1 MPDTNQSTQKATI
14 RFQGLHH
21 LALVCSDMERTVRF
35 YTEVLEMKLKKG
47 FDLDGG
53 YGQHFF
59 FDLGGGDEL
68 AFFWFRDAPAPQP
81 GVASPGTLVGR
92 RPGNITSA
100 HGSMNHVAI
109 RVAPEDIDAYRERLV
124 AKGVDVTPV
133 VNHDDVVTGTD
144 SRTSDSVSD
153 RTWLRS
159 CYFFDPDGIM
169 LELTA
174 TVNEASDDVELPVN
188 ADGIKADGSRITGA

>member
-1 MPDTNQSTQKATI
+1 MSNMTL
-14 RFQGLHH
+14 QGLHH
-21 LALVCSDMERTVRF
+21 LALVCSDMERTVKF
-35 YTEVLEMKLKKG
+35 YTEVLGMQLKKG

-59 FDLGGGDEL
+59 FDMGGGSEL
-68 AFFWFRDAPAPQP
+68 AFFWFRDAPKAEP
-81 GVASPGTLVGR
+81 GVAAPEVLVGR

-109 RVAPEDIDAYRERLV
+109 KVAPEDIDRYREELV

-133 VNHDDVVTGTD
+133 VNHDDVVTGQD
-144 SRTSDSVSD
+144 ARTSAQTTD

-174 TVNEASDDVELPVN
+174 TVNEGSPDVDLPVN

>member
-1 MPDTNQSTQKATI
+1 MAASIQ
-14 RFQGLHH
+14 FEGLHH
-21 LALVCSDMERTVRF
+21 LALVCSDMERTVHF
-35 YTEVLEMKLKKG
+35 YTDVLGMKLKKG

-59 FDLGGGDEL
+59 FDMGGGNEL
-68 AFFWFRDAPAPQP
+68 AFFWFSDAPKHQP

-92 RPGNITSA
+92 RPGNISSA

-109 RVAPEDIDAYRERLV
+109 RVAPEHIERYRQQLV
-124 AKGVDVTPV
+124 DKGVDVTPV
-133 VNHDDVVTGTD
+133 VNHDDVVTGKD
-144 SRTSDSVSD
+144 ARTSDEMTD
-153 RTWLRS
+153 KTWLRS

-174 TVNEASDDVELPVN
+174 TVNEGTGDVDLPVN
-188 ADGIKADGSRITGA
+188 ADGIKADGSRISGA

>member
-1 MPDTNQSTQKATI
+1 MSTAME
-14 RFQGLHH
+14 FQGLHH
-21 LALVCSDMERTVRF
+21 LALVCSDMQRTVRF
-35 YTEVLEMKLKKG
+35 YTEVLGMKLKKG

-59 FDLGGGDEL
+59 FDMGGGAEL
-68 AFFWFRDAPAPQP
+68 AFFWFRDAPPAQP
-81 GVASPGTLVGR
+81 GVAAPGTLVGR

-100 HGSMNHVAI
+100 QGSMNHVAI
-109 RVAPEDIDAYRERLV
+109 RVAPEHIDDYRERLI
-124 AKGVDVTPV
+124 ARGVDVTPV
-133 VNHDDVVTGTD
+133 VNHDDVVTGKD
-144 SRTSDSVSD
+144 ARTSAEVSD

-174 TVNEASDDVELPVN
+174 TLNEGSPAVDLPVD
-188 ADGIKADGSRITGA
+188 ASGVKADGSLITGA

>member
-1 MPDTNQSTQKATI
+1 MSEMQ
-14 RFQGLHH
+14 FQGLHH
-21 LALVCSDMERTVRF
+21 LALVCSDMERTVKF
-35 YTEVLEMKLKKG
+35 YTEVLGMKLKKG

-59 FDLGGGDEL
+59 FDMGGGDEL
-68 AFFWFRDAPAPQP
+68 AFFWFNDAPPQQP
-81 GVASPGTLVGR
+81 GVASPNTLVGR

-109 RVAPEDIDAYRERLV
+109 KVAPEDIERYREELM

-133 VNHDDVVTGTD
+133 VNHDDVVTGSD
-144 SRTSDSVSD
+144 ARTSDQVSD

-174 TVNEASDDVELPVN
+174 TVNEGAPDVDLPVN
-188 ADGIKADGSRITGA
+188 ADGIKADGSRIMGA